1 LAAHKRQVLCTLF
14 NAIHFTPM
22 LRRNKSRTEKK
33 SMTDVYIFPPPP
45 QPAVKV
51 EGDDRL
57 FAVRR
62 IFCVGRNYADHAREM
77 GHDPDREMPFFFC
90 KPADA
95 LVTGGSTIPYPPQ
108 TKDLQHEVELVVAL
122 RQGGGAIAR
131 ENALEHV
138 FGYGVGIDFTRRDLQ
153 QEAKDKKRPWDW
165 GKGFDNSAPCS
176 AIRPMARHPS
186 SGRIA
191 LTVNGQIR
199 QEGDL
204 AQMIWPVADVIAFI
218 SQSMRLCAGDLIFT
232 GTPAGVGP
240 VSRGDVLSAEIA
252 GVGALTITVAP

>member
-1 LAAHKRQVLCTLF
+1 
-14 NAIHFTPM
+14 M
-22 LRRNKSRTEKK
+22 S
-33 SMTDVYIFPPPP
+33 DVYILPPPP
-45 QPAVKV
+45 RPAVKI

-77 GHDPDREMPFFFC
+77 GHDPDREPPFFFS

-95 LVTGGSTIPYPPQ
+95 LVADGSTIPYPPQ
-108 TKDLQHEVELVVAL
+108 TKDLQHEVELVVAIG
-122 RQGGGAIAR
+122 QGGADIAR
-131 ENALEHV
+131 ERALGHV

-176 AIRPMARHPS
+176 AIRQMAGPPS

-199 QEGDL
+199 QDGDL
-204 AQMIWPVADVIAFI
+204 AQMIWPVADVITFI

-240 VSRGDVLSAEIA
+240 ASRGDVVSAQIA
-252 GVGALTITVAP
+252 GVGTLTITIAQ

>member
-1 LAAHKRQVLCTLF
+1 
-14 NAIHFTPM
+14 M
-22 LRRNKSRTEKK
+22 S
-33 SMTDVYIFPPPP
+33 DVYILPPPP
-45 QPAVKV
+45 RPAVKI

-77 GHDPDREMPFFFC
+77 GHDPDRELPFFFS

-95 LVTGGSTIPYPPQ
+95 LVADGSTIPYPPQ
-108 TKDLQHEVELVVAL
+108 TKDLQHEVELVVAIG
-122 RQGGGAIAR
+122 QGGADIAR
-131 ENALEHV
+131 ERALEHV

-153 QEAKDKKRPWDW
+153 QVAKDKKRPWDW
-165 GKGFDNSAPCS
+165 GKGFDNSAPCG
-176 AIRPMARHPS
+176 ALRKTAGHPE

-191 LTVNGQIR
+191 LMVNGQIR

-204 AQMIWPVADVIAFI
+204 TQMIWPVADVIAFI
-218 SQSMRLCAGDLIFT
+218 STSMRLCAGDLIYT

-240 VSRGDVLSAEIA
+240 VSRGDVLAAEIA
-252 GVGALTITVAP
+252 GVGSLTITIAK